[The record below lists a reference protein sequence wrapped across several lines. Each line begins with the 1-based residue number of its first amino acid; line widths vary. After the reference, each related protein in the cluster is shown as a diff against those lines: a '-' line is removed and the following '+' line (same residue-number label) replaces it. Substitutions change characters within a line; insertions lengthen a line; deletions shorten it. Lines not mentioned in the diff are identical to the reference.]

1 MDKND
6 SIPSDF
12 CFWKAPVKTYTGA
25 FQNFFNKI
33 KGNENT

>member
-6 SIPSDF
+6 SIPFDF
-12 CFWKAPVKTYTGA
+12 CFWKAPVYV
-25 FQNFFNKI
+25 FFFNKI

>member
-6 SIPSDF
+6 SILPDF
-12 CFWKAPVKTYTGA
+12 CFWKAPVYV
-25 FQNFFNKI
+25 FFFNKI